1 MYQISSTN
9 NDYEMIDLA
18 IEVAAKAHQ
27 RQVRKET
34 DIPYITHPLSVGII
48 LAKAGCCDDVII
60 AGILHD
66 TVEDTSITLDYIRE
80 KFGDKVATMVQGAS
94 EPDKSMSWED
104 RKEHTIE
111 FLKTAPLEIRLV
123 TCADKLHNI
132 RTIAADYAKIGDEVW
147 GRFNRGKEDQEWYYK
162 KLVDSLGNN
171 LETLDPS
178 YESLFQAFRREV
190 EKLFGKS
197 DILKK

>member
-80 KFGDKVATMVQGAS
+80 TFGAKVASIAEGCS
-94 EPDKSMSWED
+94 EPDKSLAWED
-104 RKEHTIE
+104 RKRHT
-111 FLKTAPLEIRLV
+111 TQP
-123 TCADKLHNI
+123 
-132 RTIAADYAKIGDEVW
+132 
-147 GRFNRGKEDQEWYYK
+147 
-162 KLVDSLGNN
+162 
-171 LETLDPS
+171 P
-178 YESLFQAFRREV
+178 FQ
-190 EKLFGKS
+190 
-197 DILKK
+197 